1 MVNSWGFNPVVITL
15 KTHLSRI
22 LNERYPKHDNLVER
36 IGNNLTQED
45 TQFFGS
51 LIADIYEMG
60 YFKAM
65 GDYEKELRRLGYKVS
80 ITSEAEKI
88 STSIFK

>member
-1 MVNSWGFNPVVITL
+1 MANNWGFNPVVTIL
-15 KTHLSRI
+15 RTHLSRI

-36 IGNNLTQED
+36 IGSGLTQAD
-45 TQFFGS
+45 TQLFGS
-51 LIADIYEMG
+51 LIADIYETG

-65 GDYEKELRRLGYKVS
+65 GDYEKELRKLGYKVNL
-80 ITSEAEKI
+80 TSEAEKI